1 MERLDAGKRL
11 WKEMAALLP
20 PKQRRRFWLVL
31 LILGVS
37 AVLSQITPLAVGWL
51 TDHIL
56 AGPEQG
62 FGSVIPALLVIL
74 AVNVF
79 NEVIKVIRRL
89 IVEDTATQAEKTAR
103 QRAAQSLLRAPLA
116 YFRTHMT
123 GNIHGR
129 PTAVWKVPSSSSS

>member
-62 FGSVIPALLVIL
+62 FGSVIPALS
-74 AVNVF
+74 
-79 NEVIKVIRRL
+79 L
-89 IVEDTATQAEKTAR
+89 I
-103 QRAAQSLLRAPLA
+103 
-116 YFRTHMT
+116 H
-123 GNIHGR
+123 I
-129 PTAVWKVPSSSSS
+129 